1 MNANYT
7 EQKIPRFRKNKLIEA
22 LPPSL
27 DDDALLQSLVYEP
40 EFSIEQRQW
49 EAHERVQMIF
59 GLTNFQVP
67 LARHIELARTI
78 DALMRE
84 GYVGREPRT
93 AEHTRVYQK
102 IYDSQITSQP
112 HAGHNNLSVAQFSCS
127 LIGPS
132 GMGKTTSIKRMLSR
146 IPRVIF
152 HSDLQLWQIPY
163 LHIEMPHDGASIKGL
178 AHSILRQVDKLIP
191 DCHYYEMY
199 AMRGNPSVETL
210 MNNVALVLHNHCVGI
225 LICDEIQ
232 NLGNAPKNKQ
242 GLMTLLV
249 SASNELQVPIIFVG
263 TNKARKI
270 LGLDFRQA
278 RRSSGYGLDTW
289 LPLQKGTLD
298 QPEEWEGFL
307 SVLFEKQWVKHP
319 VQLNDYLSNLIFH
332 HSQGIID
339 IAIKLFAACQLRA
352 IYDGTETIT
361 AQLID
366 AVWKASFQLVHPMIE
381 ALRSNNRSA
390 LEAFDDIAPLNLENI
405 SRDLGNQLYGKQL
418 RATSIRP
425 GNDMFIPTLSATLE
439 TIGIDQGKADSIAE
453 QIAQEGTALDL
464 FEGTKQA
471 IAKLKPLK
479 QVNSAKAKSNQLN
492 VVYEPQDMRN
502 AIQAAHQEQTSI
514 MQQLELRRML
524 PSLDTILPL
533 A

>member
-1 MNANYT
+1 
-7 EQKIPRFRKNKLIEA
+7 
-22 LPPSL
+22 
-27 DDDALLQSLVYEP
+27 
-40 EFSIEQRQW
+40 
-49 EAHERVQMIF
+49 
-59 GLTNFQVP
+59 
-67 LARHIELARTI
+67 
-78 DALMRE
+78 
-84 GYVGREPRT
+84 
-93 AEHTRVYQK
+93 
-102 IYDSQITSQP
+102 
-112 HAGHNNLSVAQFSCS
+112 
-127 LIGPS
+127 
-132 GMGKTTSIKRMLSR
+132 
-146 IPRVIF
+146 
-152 HSDLQLWQIPY
+152 
-163 LHIEMPHDGASIKGL
+163 
-178 AHSILRQVDKLIP
+178 
-191 DCHYYEMY
+191 MY
-199 AMRGNPSVETL
+199 AMKGNPSIETL
-210 MNNVALVLHNHCVGI
+210 MNNVALVLHNHCVGL

-278 RRSSGYGLDTW
+278 RRSSGYGLEPW
-289 LPLQKGTLD
+289 LPLQKGTMN
-298 QPEEWEGFL
+298 QPGEWEGFL
-307 SVLFEKQWVKHP
+307 SVLFEKQWVRNP
-319 VQLNDYLSNLIFH
+319 VQLNDYLNNLVFH
-332 HSQGIID
+332 YSQGIID

-381 ALRSNNRSA
+381 ALRSNNLNA
-390 LEAFDDIAPLNLENI
+390 LEAFDDIAPLNLEHI

-439 TIGIDQGKADSIAE
+439 TIGIDQGRADSIAE

-464 FEGTKQA
+464 LDGTKQA

-479 QVNSAKAKSNQLN
+479 QLNNAKAKSNQLN

-524 PSLDTILPL
+524 PSLDKILPL